1 MLAAAVREGASHAYL
16 LIGPQG
22 SGKADLARAFAA
34 DLLATGAPDPEGTRR
49 RCEVSPSPHPDLI
62 WLTPV
67 GMSHAVADVRER
79 LIQTAPLA
87 PFEGHHRVFVVEHA
101 EALGEESQNAM
112 LKTLEEPQPHAHFLL
127 LADDSEAV
135 LPTVASR
142 CQLVELD
149 PLPEDEVVAAIAPGG
164 ESDTALA
171 AARLSRGDPARARFL
186 ASSRGESLRR
196 AVEEMLAATLED
208 RLGTSPWLAVLDTAE
223 ATGEAAGERVQSEFD
238 RETEE
243 GIKHTKREVE
253 EAVKRAARKARTGV
267 LDLALIVAASWA
279 RDWSV
284 AISGADGLL
293 FNADR
298 AATIAAQAG
307 GMTLSSA
314 TDAVGLIE
322 ETRRS
327 LSLNVSEE
335 LALEALCFRLER
347 RLGRP

>member
-1 MLAAAVREGASHAYL
+1 
-16 LIGPQG
+16 
-22 SGKADLARAFAA
+22 
-34 DLLATGAPDPEGTRR
+34 
-49 RCEVSPSPHPDLI
+49 
-62 WLTPV
+62 
-67 GMSHAVADVRER
+67 MSHAVADVRER

-87 PFEGHHRVFVVEHA
+87 PFEGAHRVFVVEHA

-142 CQLVELD
+142 CQVVELE
-149 PLPEDEVVAAIAPGG
+149 PLPEEEVVAAIAPGV
-164 ESDTALA
+164 EPETALA

-196 AVEEMLAATLED
+196 AVEEMLAATIED
-208 RLGTSPWLAVLDTAE
+208 RLGTSPWLSVLDAAE
-223 ATGEAAGERVQSEFD
+223 TTGDAAGERVQAEFD
-238 RETEE
+238 GETDQ

-253 EAVKRAARKARTGV
+253 EAVKRATRKARTGV
-267 LDLALIVAASWA
+267 LDVALLIASSWA
-279 RDWSV
+279 RDWTA
-284 AISGADGLL
+284 AIAGADGLL

-298 AATIAAQAG
+298 SVEIANQAG
-307 GMTLSSA
+307 RLTLPAA

-347 RLGRP
+347 RLARP